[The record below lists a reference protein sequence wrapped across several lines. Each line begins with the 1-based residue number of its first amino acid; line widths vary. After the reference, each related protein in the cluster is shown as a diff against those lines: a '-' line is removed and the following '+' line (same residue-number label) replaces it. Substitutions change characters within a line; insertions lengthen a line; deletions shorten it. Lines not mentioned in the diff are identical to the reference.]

1 MAPLLVFVGISL
13 LSAVSI
19 AGLMMQTSHGRRV
32 HPWTNLLLLCAIGG
46 WGLIYGLA
54 FLQKPVALQWGLT
67 AHAVLLGAMYVFCH
81 NLTSR
86 HINTHKVLPWVGFF
100 TVALMVLIP
109 LLPLVPSLRLS
120 LYAFMGVMN
129 CLGIFLYCERLH
141 QVLKANGQHGR
152 QMVLSLGVF
161 AAALFIMFCDIMVHP
176 RLSEFAP
183 QGIGIVY
190 AIAFPFFYQG
200 LQSIQQIPKKLCVSR
215 PLAFHTTLFTIAGCY
230 LLGLSFAG
238 QLSQMYGLTYT
249 STITLL
255 GAMAMPLLYLL
266 SSGRLRRNILV
277 WVNKHFFSAQFDY
290 RQTWRQLT
298 QAFLPDLGTEKASEV
313 GLAAIQQ
320 AIHHEYGHFYRQKK
334 GVAAWGLAASTS
346 TSALPDEA
354 AQILFSIAGD
364 IISKGWIIDVDEWR
378 RHPDRY
384 FPLPQCP
391 SAIELA
397 RVHWVVPVNLR
408 HGAALWV
415 VAGGSKPHWPLNW
428 ETRDFLSSL
437 ATHLENYLHTQESRQ
452 QLYENAQLAAF
463 HQTSAFVVHDLKNLF
478 AQLSLV
484 NRNAAIH
491 KENPAFIED
500 MLITLSAMQERMGKM
515 LGQLSTKQHSTDI
528 RMESIDV
535 CAWWCQ
541 MQKDAAS
548 MTKYGVTP
556 NFNACEDGQEIRVRA
571 DRERLTNVLKH
582 LLDNAMY
589 ASQGKKPPHVFAHCS
604 VSFEDNCVIILIE
617 DNGVG
622 MDETFIKKRLFKPFE
637 TTKGNSGIGIGV
649 YDAKQFAEQS
659 GGSLNIE
666 SQLGIGTRVR
676 LILPR
681 SGA

>member
-1 MAPLLVFVGISL
+1 MAPLLVFIGISL
-13 LSAVSI
+13 LSLVSI
-19 AGLMMQTSHGRRV
+19 AGLMMQTSRGQRV

-46 WGLIYGLA
+46 WGGTYGIA
-54 FLQKPVALQWGLT
+54 FQQTPVTLQWGLT
-67 AHAVLLGAMYVFCH
+67 AHAVLLGAMYIFCH

-86 HINTHKVLPWVGFF
+86 HINTHKALPWVGFC
-100 TVALMVLIP
+100 TVVLMIILPI
-109 LLPLVPSLRLS
+109 LPLTPSLLLS
-120 LYAFMGVMN
+120 LYAFVGVMN

-152 QMVLSLGVF
+152 QMVLSLGVI
-161 AAALFIMFCDIMVHP
+161 AGALFIMFCDIMVHP

-183 QGIGIVY
+183 QSIGMVY
-190 AIAFPFFYQG
+190 AIAFPFLYQG
-200 LQSIQQIPKKLCVSR
+200 LQSIQQIPRKLCVSR

-298 QAFLPDLGTEKASEV
+298 QAFLPDLGTQKASET
-313 GLAAIQQ
+313 GLAAIQH
-320 AIHHEYGHFYRQKK
+320 AIHHEYGHFYRRKKK
-334 GVAAWGLAASTS
+334 GAEWTLAASTS
-346 TSALPDEA
+346 PNALSDDTTRHLFDLA
-354 AQILFSIAGD
+354 DDILD
-364 IISKGWIIDVDEWR
+364 KGWIIDIHEWQN
-378 RHPDRY
+378 HPQRY
-384 FPLPQCP
+384 LPLSACP
-391 SAIELA
+391 STIESA
-397 RVHWVVPVNLR
+397 QVHWIVPVNLR
-408 HGAALWV
+408 HGAALWIV
-415 VAGGSKPHWPLNW
+415 SGGSKPHWPLNW

-437 ATHLENYLHTQESRQ
+437 ATHLESYLHTQESRQ

-491 KENPAFIED
+491 KNNPAFIED
-500 MLITLSAMQERMGKM
+500 MLVTLSGMQERMGKM
-515 LGQLSTKQHSTDI
+515 LGQLSTKQHSADI

-535 CAWWCQ
+535 CAWWHQ
-541 MQKDAAS
+541 MQKDATS
-548 MTKYGVTP
+548 MAKYGVMP
-556 NFNACEDGQEIRVRA
+556 SFYSCESGQEVRVRA

-589 ASQGKKPPHVFAHCS
+589 ASQGKDSPHVFAHCT
-604 VSFEDNCVIILIE
+604 VSFEDNCVMILIE

-622 MDETFIKKRLFKPFE
+622 MDEAFIKNRLFKPFE

-659 GGSLNIE
+659 GGALTID
-666 SQLGIGTRVR
+666 SQLGVGTRVR